1 MQVTEY
7 TEKIERLLI
16 SEDKANVALAF
27 QLMEGQGIPESLY
40 PLMGDDFYKKTLCLQ
55 HGIMPP
61 IQDLITFH
69 LEGDHQQPPRYLL
82 AGNFGKLFSPIIFLE
97 KVGDF
102 SFFFDNCIINS
113 LIIMELSNYLTSLL
127 SFYKDK
133 RVKKHFTFVYFTGFM
148 EAFKII

>member
-1 MQVTEY
+1 MVDLNL
-7 TEKIERLLI
+7 IDLLI
-16 SEDKANVALAF
+16 
-27 QLMEGQGIPESLY
+27 
-40 PLMGDDFYKKTLCLQ
+40 T
-55 HGIMPP
+55 
-61 IQDLITFH
+61 
-69 LEGDHQQPPRYLL
+69 
-82 AGNFGKLFSPIIFLE
+82 GNFGKLFSPIIFLE